1 MDGRIFVGEFL
12 NGEKSVGNF
21 HNYSDNRYQDD
32 WIKFKKKSELL
43 NCSKDNKNDDS
54 VITRNAKSSNTPR
67 NIKVGSAISRK
78 TKSTLSLKHLKY

>member
-21 HNYSDNRYQDD
+21 HNYSDIRYQVD
-32 WIKFKKKSELL
+32 WIKFKKNSELL
-43 NCSKDNKNDDS
+43 NCSKDNNNDDS

-67 NIKVGSAISRK
+67 NIKGGSAISRK